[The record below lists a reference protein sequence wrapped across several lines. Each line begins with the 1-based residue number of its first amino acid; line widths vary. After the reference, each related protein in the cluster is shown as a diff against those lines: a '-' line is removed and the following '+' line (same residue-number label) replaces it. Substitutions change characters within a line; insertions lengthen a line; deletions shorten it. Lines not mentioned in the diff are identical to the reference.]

1 MSIFVMAMGLG
12 LCINMYG
19 VLSSLAFKTLDYPN
33 ADRLVA
39 VERVENGVEHSISSL
54 RAYDFRYFL
63 DRQTTLDNPS
73 GYQLGSTNVSTGEHA
88 ERVNTAFV
96 LANLFSFAPVNPLFG
111 RLLIDEDNQADAP
124 LVTLISYDLW
134 ERYFGAEPD
143 IIGNQVRING
153 APHTIVG
160 VLPVG
165 YQFPFDQDLW
175 VPLKFPLDPHPS
187 DLRNDLGMVGHLKP
201 GITLAEANREFRDF
215 ARQLE
220 IDFPA
225 THTGF
230 STKVWPY
237 TQTIMSN
244 IMAIVYLM
252 SGAALFILLLA
263 CANVGGL
270 MLVRASERNKEV
282 AVRRSLGAPK
292 YRIIQLVMMETFVIC
307 AFAACIGIPLAGLG
321 LEYANV
327 ELAKVGGSQTPFW
340 FNFEIDAELLL
351 LTVFATV
358 VVAVATSIVPAA
370 KASGVECVEVLKEGT
385 RSGQGRKLARLVK
398 TLVVA
403 EIFLAVSL
411 LTVAG
416 SMVAVGI
423 SAANADYGLATEGFV
438 TGRAEPSDENYPEP
452 HLYYESLLAELRSNP
467 DVMKS
472 SGATSI
478 PGSYSLQLPMATEGL
493 ANQEPGRYPSVG
505 AVVVADEY
513 FDTIGVRMIAG
524 RDFDAGE
531 TAESE
536 RVAIVSKALAD
547 TLWHNE
553 NPIGKRIRLRP
564 EDSDTNWLTVVGM
577 IPSITQGQPFNLMLT
592 QMNVYLP
599 LAQTESNRLRIIIR
613 GSGKPAEQ
621 IEALEKAAATV
632 DPFTPVYDS
641 ETLDSR
647 LANEISG
654 IRFIG
659 NQFLAFALVTVILA
673 ATGIYGV
680 MSRSST
686 LRTHEIGVRRALGA
700 TNGDIIKMLLVQG
713 AGFVIVGA
721 ACGLLLGLFGVRQ
734 ITALAITG
742 AASPLPWIVAAV
754 LGLVRRRGFL

>member
-1 MSIFVMAMGLG
+1 M
-12 LCINMYG
+12 
-19 VLSSLAFKTLDYPN
+19 
-33 ADRLVA
+33 
-39 VERVENGVEHSISSL
+39 
-54 RAYDFRYFL
+54 
-63 DRQTTLDNPS
+63 
-73 GYQLGSTNVSTGEHA
+73 
-88 ERVNTAFV
+88 
-96 LANLFSFAPVNPLFG
+96 
-111 RLLIDEDNQADAP
+111 
-124 LVTLISYDLW
+124 
-134 ERYFGAEPD
+134 
-143 IIGNQVRING
+143 
-153 APHTIVG
+153 
-160 VLPVG
+160 
-165 YQFPFDQDLW
+165 
-175 VPLKFPLDPHPS
+175 
-187 DLRNDLGMVGHLKP
+187 
-201 GITLAEANREFRDF
+201 
-215 ARQLE
+215 
-220 IDFPA
+220 
-225 THTGF
+225 
-230 STKVWPY
+230 
-237 TQTIMSN
+237 
-244 IMAIVYLM
+244 
-252 SGAALFILLLA
+252 
-263 CANVGGL
+263 
-270 MLVRASERNKEV
+270 
-282 AVRRSLGAPK
+282 
-292 YRIIQLVMMETFVIC
+292 
-307 AFAACIGIPLAGLG
+307 
-321 LEYANV
+321 
-327 ELAKVGGSQTPFW
+327 
-340 FNFEIDAELLL
+340 
-351 LTVFATV
+351 
-358 VVAVATSIVPAA
+358 
-370 KASGVECVEVLKEGT
+370 
-385 RSGQGRKLARLVK
+385 ARLVK

-613 GSGKPAEQ
+613 GSGKPVEQ
-621 IEALEKAAATV
+621 IEALKKAAAKV

-754 LGLVRRRGFL
+754 LGLVTSVVGVATIVPALGAVAREPNAALRYE